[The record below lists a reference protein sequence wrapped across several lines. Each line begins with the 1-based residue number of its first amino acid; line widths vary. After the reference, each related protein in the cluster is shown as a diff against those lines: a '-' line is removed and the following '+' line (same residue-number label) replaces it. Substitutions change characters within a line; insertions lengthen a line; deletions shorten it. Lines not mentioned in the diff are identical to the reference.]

1 MLLFPDLG
9 MLMFE
14 GALVSCP
21 CGSVLL
27 LGAVISLGWG
37 PRAALGSF
45 SHLAASSGL

>member
-14 GALVSCP
+14 GALFSCP
-21 CGSVLL
+21 GYVLL
-27 LGAVISLGWG
+27 LGAVISLGWC
-37 PRAALGSF
+37 PRAALGSS